1 MGAGKNSFIYKLCVL
16 LFFFAK
22 DLTLKAIIRV
32 GLFLLATSEK
42 GHGKVFSFR
51 DWIIV
56 CLSEYEM
63 SEFFIY
69 ASVGICQSYRCIV
82 YCQEKRLHIQF

>member
-42 GHGKVFSFR
+42 GHGKVLVF
-51 DWIIV
+51 V
-56 CLSEYEM
+56 T
-63 SEFFIY
+63 
-69 ASVGICQSYRCIV
+69 G
-82 YCQEKRLHIQF
+82 